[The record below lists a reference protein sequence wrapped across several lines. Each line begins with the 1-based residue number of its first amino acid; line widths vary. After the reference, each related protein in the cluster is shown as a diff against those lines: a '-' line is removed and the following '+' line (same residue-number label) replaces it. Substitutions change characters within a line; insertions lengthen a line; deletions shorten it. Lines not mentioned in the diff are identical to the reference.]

1 MTNKI
6 NLNLYPLIF
15 NFLTL
20 SGFSALFISYI
31 YDLKL
36 AVLST
41 ALILFC
47 GIKFICIFV
56 TLIHGTVLLSIAAL
70 VALAVLQPLVDNT
83 AFITLILISILAEY
97 TAISISLQ
105 KIGIDEKLSNL
116 NPMRMLQITAISA
129 AFVAFALVCGLS
141 LLESPTSSELLVFGL
156 KVAVIEFLGPLL
168 VFRALS
174 LFH

>member
-31 YDLKL
+31 YDFKL

-41 ALILFC
+41 TLILFC

-56 TLIHGTVLLSIAAL
+56 TLIRGTVLLSIAAL
-70 VALAVLQPLVDNT
+70 IALAVLQPIVVNT
-83 AFITLILISILAEY
+83 TFISLILISIIAEY
-97 TAISISLQ
+97 AAISISIQ
-105 KIGIDEKLSNL
+105 KLGIDEKLSNL
-116 NPMRMLQITAISA
+116 NPMRMLQIKMVSA
-129 AFVAFALVCGLS
+129 VFVAFALVCGLS
-141 LLESPTSSELLVFGL
+141 LLESPTSSELFVFGL
-156 KVAVIEFLGPLL
+156 KAVVIEFLGPLL

-174 LFH
+174 LFR